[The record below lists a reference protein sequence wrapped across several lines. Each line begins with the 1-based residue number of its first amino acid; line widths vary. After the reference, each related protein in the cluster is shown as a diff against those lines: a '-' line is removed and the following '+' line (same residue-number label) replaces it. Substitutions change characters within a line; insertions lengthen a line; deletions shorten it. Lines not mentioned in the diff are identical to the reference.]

1 MSTNQQEHPI
11 RKITVNPEELHH
23 PDIMSIRLHPLKS
36 SWAIELTP
44 HATIIEMSLLMHAY
58 DCVAERTGPDTFLLR
73 PRQRNRPC
81 PQASDVEALFA
92 SHRKSARPRLRVIPS
107 QTFPFNPCTCGAP
120 GGYPHEPECGW
131 WESGSG
137 A

>member
-1 MSTNQQEHPI
+1 MAATQED
-11 RKITVNPEELHH
+11 LHR

-44 HATIIEMSLLMHAY
+44 HATIIEMALLIHAY

-81 PQASDVEALFA
+81 PQASDIEALFA
-92 SHRKSARPRLRVIPS
+92 SHRKSARPRLRVVPS
-107 QTFPFNPCTCGAP
+107 PNPCTCGAP

-137 A
+137 K